1 MLPRDLR
8 SSDCFQASAKQVFQS
23 TFTCVTEGDSNHLV
37 MFTDPAFFYKVK
49 FWWCKNKKQLR
60 HSNANHLLALFKKE
74 ICTPSAGLLLI
85 CKDLPKS
92 KCQMKSPELAV
103 SQQRRRELCRDKLL
117 ISAPSEPGTG
127 RALLQYLWKSLVCQ
141 LLAGM
146 SCLTRCGYSMP
157 THQTGKEGLKRA
169 VEMQTDL

>member
-1 MLPRDLR
+1 M
-8 SSDCFQASAKQVFQS
+8 
-23 TFTCVTEGDSNHLV
+23 
-37 MFTDPAFFYKVK
+37 
-49 FWWCKNKKQLR
+49 

-74 ICTPSAGLLLI
+74 SCTPSAGLLLI

-117 ISAPSEPGTG
+117 ISPPSEPSTG

-141 LLAGM
+141 LLTGM
-146 SCLTRCGYSMP
+146 SCLTRCGYSGP
-157 THQTGKEGLKRA
+157 TQQTEGKRVGKEQWKC
-169 VEMQTDL
+169 